1 MLHGHR
7 HRSLKL
13 GETESER
20 EQVRVRAA
28 MASKPPTKKRREDVK
43 EDIQSLQF
51 GEDFDKDDKNVGALF
66 NAEVKVVV

>member
-13 GETESER
+13 GESER